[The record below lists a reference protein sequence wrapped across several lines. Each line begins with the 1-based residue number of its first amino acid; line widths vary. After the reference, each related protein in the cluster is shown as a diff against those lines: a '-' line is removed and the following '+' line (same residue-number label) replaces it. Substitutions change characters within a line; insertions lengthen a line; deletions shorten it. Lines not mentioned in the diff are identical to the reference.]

1 MKAMK
6 IIDLLK
12 GEETLNFENTGLIL
26 MTGITESSISSI
38 DLPEFMLT

>member
-26 MTGITESSISSI
+26 MTGITESTLKDAI
-38 DLPEFMLT
+38 LQKQ